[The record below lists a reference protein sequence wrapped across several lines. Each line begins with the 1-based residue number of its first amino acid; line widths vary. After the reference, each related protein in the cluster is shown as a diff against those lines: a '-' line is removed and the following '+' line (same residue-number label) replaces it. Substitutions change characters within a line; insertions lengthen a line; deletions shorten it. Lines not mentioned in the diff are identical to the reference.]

1 MTVEAT
7 VAAFVRS
14 VKPQAMC
21 DDCIAKRLRLGSGS
35 NRVMARN
42 ATAGLSQT
50 KDFTR
55 AKGVCSKCG
64 KQKLVTHAN

>member
-7 VAAFVRS
+7 VAAFVRAAR
-14 VKPQAMC
+14 PQAMC
-21 DDCIAKRLRLGSGS
+21 DDCIAKSLKLGSGS

-50 KDFTR
+50 RDFIR
-55 AKGVCSKCG
+55 AKGPCSKCG
-64 KQKLVTHAN
+64 KRKLVTRAT

>member
-7 VAAFVRS
+7 VAAFIRS

-21 DDCIAKRLRLGSGS
+21 DDCIAKSLRLGSGS

-55 AKGVCSKCG
+55 AKGACSKCG
-64 KQKLVTHAN
+64 KGKLVTRAN